1 MNRQRMIAAFLALI
15 AVVSPGAWADATA
28 RKDAADPQLI
38 VMRNEQLEL
47 IIDLSRGAHVVS
59 FRYRGFDNAE
69 IVFDYKTENGGLFK
83 DLWYTQGWPGEFD
96 KRLYEAEIVNA
107 GPDEAVVK
115 TWTVSTGVAGNN
127 RKADL
132 ADILLVKT
140 FRLRRGEREL
150 RVDYELTNQS
160 ATGKRPAFWAQ
171 QAFNFEGQHQNL
183 IFWRPTRHG
192 VDSTGRNGVS
202 IPFSERTA
210 KGYWQTAAITAGW
223 NGAANRSL
231 KRGVVFLMNYND
243 VQQVYD
249 NWGADTLEWMYD
261 DAAIPAGKTWRTSVR
276 MVPTEG
282 FAGYSHVDS
291 NVVAF
296 TEGLITPAGL
306 AITHTLAAIDGELRD
321 VTVHTEARELKGA
334 WMVAGEDV
342 KLDRLGTAPVTRTVN
357 LVGVGALPCVLRV
370 TLRGQRASGAVVE
383 ASYADFFDG
392 PSGRN
397 IDLTTLG
404 PLVEFPAPEK
414 MKVYLKPDTITLQR
428 ARPSRILFVRGLWAE
443 YQGIEEAAKRLGD
456 VVVTNAWMKKAALG
470 ETLGNFP
477 GSYEDLLGYDV
488 IILGNISG
496 PMLSAVGQEMLA
508 DFLKAGGGVLML
520 AGDRTYGQTV
530 FANTNFADRLP
541 YATTGPG
548 DYGRL
553 AKPAVLQVQD
563 AHPATAGAAL
573 AKSGVVLYAH
583 RLKPRDGALVPVKL
597 DDGSAALLVSGPGR
611 PRVAVVAVLP
621 FGEAPTGQPL
631 YWQTAEW
638 QQVMAGTLE
647 WLLGRRN

>member
-1 MNRQRMIAAFLALI
+1 VNKHRIIVSFLALI
-15 AVVSPGAWADATA
+15 ACVCVDARADVTA

-38 VMRNEQLEL
+38 VMRNAQLVA

-59 FRYRGFDNAE
+59 FKYRGFDDAE

-96 KRLYEAEIVNA
+96 KRLYEAELVSA

-115 TWTVSTGVAGNN
+115 TWTVSTGTAGS
-127 RKADL
+127 KLQADL
-132 ADILLVKT
+132 ADIRLVKT
-140 FRLRRGEREL
+140 FRLRRGERAL

-160 ATGKRPAFWAQ
+160 AKGKRPAFWAQ
-171 QAFNFEGQHQNL
+171 HAFNFGDRLQPL
-183 IFWRPTRHG
+183 IYWRPTRHG
-192 VDSTGRNGVS
+192 VDSTGRNGMS
-202 IPFSERTA
+202 IPFSEKTA
-210 KGYWQTAAITAGW
+210 KGYWQTANITAGW
-223 NGAANRSL
+223 NGAANRAL
-231 KRGVVFLMNYND
+231 KRGVVFLIDYND
-243 VQQVYD
+243 VQQVYN
-249 NWGADTLEWMYD
+249 NWGANTLEWMYD
-261 DAAIPAGKTWRTSVR
+261 DAAIPAGKTWRTSVQ

-282 FAGYSHVDS
+282 FAGYSHADG

-306 AITHTLAAIDGELRD
+306 AITHTVAATDGDLRD
-321 VTVHTEARELKGA
+321 VTVRTEARELKGA
-334 WMVAGEDV
+334 WTVVGEDV
-342 KLDRLGTAPVTRTVN
+342 KLDRLGTAPMTRTVN
-357 LVGVGALPCVLRV
+357 LAGVGALPCVLRITISGQGPAGTAV
-370 TLRGQRASGAVVE
+370 T

-414 MKVYLKPDTITLQR
+414 MKTYLKPDTLALQR
-428 ARPSRILFVRGLWAE
+428 AKPPRILFVRGLWAE
-443 YQGIEEAAKRLGD
+443 FQGVEEAAKRLGD

-496 PMLSAVGQEMLA
+496 PMLSSVGQEMLA

-530 FANTNFADRLP
+530 FSNTNFADRLP
-541 YATTGPG
+541 YVSTGRG

-553 AKPAVLQVQD
+553 AKPSALQMKD
-563 AHPATAGAAL
+563 AHPATAGTAF
-573 AKSGVVLYAH
+573 AKTGAVLYAH
-583 RLKPRDGALVPVKL
+583 RLKARAGALVPVTL
-597 DDGSAALLVSGPGR
+597 DDGSAALIVSGPGL
-611 PRVAVVAVLP
+611 PRVAAVAVLP
-621 FGEAPTGQPL
+621 FGEAPAGRQL
-631 YWQTAEW
+631 YGQTAEW